1 MGYVNRKNK
10 YNNISIKIND
20 PELVQQ
26 VKDHCKRMNIG
37 ASDFVTE
44 CVRTCMKDAYALYLK
59 SLSKEDLIELVMS
72 KQKDDEK

>member
-1 MGYVNRKNK
+1 MGYINRKSK
-10 YNNISIKIND
+10 YNDISIKIKD

-59 SLSKEDLIELVMS
+59 SLPKEDLIDLLIQNKKE
-72 KQKDDEK
+72 